1 MLQSKDILDH
11 IDALVRLSCDV
22 NDRAVSEKLR
32 QMADELRIMVSVAD
46 IADLAAGLSPKT
58 EPAKHPYANGRL
70 TIAKKPSRTI
80 AEDTAERASRLV
92 QGRYAGLSH
101 ILACPRAG
109 AL

>member
-46 IADLAAGLSPKT
+46 IANLAAGLSPKA
-58 EPAKHPYANGRL
+58 EPAKHPYANGSL
-70 TIAKKPSRTI
+70 PIARKPSRTI
-80 AEDTAERASRLV
+80 AEHTAERAAQLV
-92 QGRYAGLSH
+92 QARYAGLSH